1 MKNNSQQQQTRKKKI
16 IADDEE
22 SYDDGEYAEEEMSEE
37 EEASTTMMMEN
48 DDSQSQEFSSSATLD
63 SNNNNNN
70 NTIQIAN
77 IGEDD
82 RSSSSGDNDEDN
94 AYVMGIDEA
103 GRGPVIGPLVY
114 ASMFCK
120 AKYNT
125 DNFLRKTF
133 KVNDSKK
140 LTAKTRN
147 TIFDLLRQN
156 AKIVHYMTCIIHSD
170 EISHKML
177 SRKKYNLNLI
187 SHDCAIHLIKT
198 ANEALNKKGKYLKE
212 VYIDTVGDPTKYQT
226 KLQEKFPEIEK
237 IVVDKKADSKY
248 PVVGGASIVA
258 KVKRDEIIDSIQSK
272 KYPKLKMGSGY
283 TSDKYTKEFLK
294 KTLDPVFGYDHHD
307 VRFSWATIKKLL
319 NDTAVSVEWEDDG
332 DEDEMGENA
341 FESPFSTNRTQTKL
355 SFHIGAAEMQRH
367 RIDFMSNRKIELV
380 SDL

>member
-1 MKNNSQQQQTRKKKI
+1 MSSRKNLDDEFGEEVSEEEMLEEEDEEENNSQQEIQ
-16 IADDEE
+16 DF
-22 SYDDGEYAEEEMSEE
+22 SSL
-37 EEASTTMMMEN
+37 ASS
-48 DDSQSQEFSSSATLD
+48 SQSDT
-63 SNNNNNN
+63 
-70 NTIQIAN
+70 TIQIAN
-77 IGEDD
+77 IGDDD
-82 RSSSSGDNDEDN
+82 RPSSDDDDN

-120 AKYNT
+120 TKYNT

-156 AKIVHYMTCIIHSD
+156 AKIVHYMTCIITSD

-198 ANEALNKKGKYLKE
+198 ASEALNKKGKYLKE

-283 TSDKYTKEFLK
+283 TSDKYTKEFLR

-319 NDTAVSVEWEDDG
+319 GDTAVNVEWEDDG
-332 DEDEMGENA
+332 DDDDMGENA
-341 FESPFSTNRTQTKL
+341 FESPYATRSQTKL
-355 SFHIGAAEMQRH
+355 SFHIGAAETQRH

-380 SDL
+380 SDF